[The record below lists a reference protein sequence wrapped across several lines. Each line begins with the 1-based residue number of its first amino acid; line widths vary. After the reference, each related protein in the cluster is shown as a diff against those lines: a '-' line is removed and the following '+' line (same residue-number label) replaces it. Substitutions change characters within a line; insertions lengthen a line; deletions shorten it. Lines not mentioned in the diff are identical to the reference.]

1 MANVPEKKPEE
12 KKEKKQTSLSL
23 IVILIAAIFLT
34 AGYFLIW
41 PLYQNLSDAK
51 NKLAAGKEALVSQN
65 KILADL
71 QKLFNN
77 YEDISEANKE
87 RIISMLPREVDE
99 PGLFA
104 LVETLAE
111 KNKMVALAID
121 ISEKDPSA
129 DLKNFG
135 LKEVHLAVNLIGG
148 EYIDLKNFLLDLET
162 NLRLLDVISVNY
174 TPEAGSV
181 ILNVKTYRLD
191 AGPITGAGN

>member
-1 MANVPEKKPEE
+1 MAKVSEKKSEE
-12 KKEKKQTSLSL
+12 KKEKKQTSFSL
-23 IVILIAAIFLT
+23 IVILIMAVFLT

-41 PLYQNLSDAK
+41 PEYQKLSDDR
-51 NKLAAGKEALVSQN
+51 NKLAAGKEALASQN
-65 KILADL
+65 KTLADL

-87 RIISMLPREVDE
+87 KIISMLPSEVDE
-99 PGLFA
+99 PGIFA

-111 KNKMVALAID
+111 KNKMVALAVD

-129 DLKNFG
+129 DLKNLG

-148 EYIDLKNFLLDLET
+148 EYTDLKNFLGDLEI
-162 NLRLLDVISVNY
+162 NLRLLDVISINY